1 MHVQPHIVCINML
14 QILNSR
20 NFSARRNGQRLDLK
34 GDVCLTLIWHRK
46 LKRMRNSAPAR
57 KRRQRDRQTADRE
70 MRERLLQE
78 AQARGVEENV
88 KQDDDEN
95 DDGELPQHLL
105 DFIGKRPG

>member
-1 MHVQPHIVCINML
+1 
-14 QILNSR
+14 
-20 NFSARRNGQRLDLK
+20 
-34 GDVCLTLIWHRK
+34 
-46 LKRMRNSAPAR
+46 
-57 KRRQRDRQTADRE
+57 